1 MEHIYINFLN
11 INKNINYGICIL
23 NKNVH
28 TDILKIIS
36 QHTFN
41 AMQQHKLF
49 SGILYIFYLNLENGN
64 IHMDCY
70 KKKELEYPEVLFNK
84 HNQYIKLFLQ
94 KLLGTIQNKL
104 YCENIDIIYKSVD
117 DIYDFKF
124 NIGIKKNILIELND
138 IHKIIDLLK

>member
-41 AMQQHKLF
+41 AMQQH
-49 SGILYIFYLNLENGN
+49 
-64 IHMDCY
+64 
-70 KKKELEYPEVLFNK
+70 
-84 HNQYIKLFLQ
+84 
-94 KLLGTIQNKL
+94 
-104 YCENIDIIYKSVD
+104 
-117 DIYDFKF
+117 
-124 NIGIKKNILIELND
+124 
-138 IHKIIDLLK
+138 

>member
-1 MEHIYINFLN
+1 
-11 INKNINYGICIL
+11 
-23 NKNVH
+23 
-28 TDILKIIS
+28 
-36 QHTFN
+36 
-41 AMQQHKLF
+41 
-49 SGILYIFYLNLENGN
+49 ENGN